1 MASNVFPVA
10 ETSSSSGSSA
20 ISITCASPFVAY
32 GAALPLIPAI
42 YTITCTSTTIAKV
55 EFFSSDSVSIGVAT
69 TVNGSVAYNLATAAT
84 RVVIWTDTG
93 SNIVVTIT
101 LTASALSD
109 TLNKTLDTIT
119 TSQTYTGT
127 STSGFAYFLM
137 AGAGGGGG
145 NSNQQ
150 YGGGG
155 GGGSGGF
162 RSGIVALTGSMPIVI
177 GAGGTVPGGTG
188 GSTTFAGLTCT
199 GGGGGGTGG
208 ASAGGAAGSPNGSAG
223 GNVGGGGSPYGTGA
237 GGGANLSPY
246 SYMTKSIYI
255 GTGGNGS
262 GEYGAPTAGTFSGGG
277 GGGASY
283 QGSAGRVGGGGVVY
297 ILRF

>member
-1 MASNVFPVA
+1 MATTVFPVVV
-10 ETSSSSGSSA
+10 SSGSSGPSA
-20 ISITCASPFVAY
+20 TSITCASPFVAY
-32 GAALPLIPAI
+32 GAALPLTPAI

-55 EFFSSDSVSIGVAT
+55 EFFSSDTVSIGVAT
-69 TVNGSVAYNLATAAT
+69 TVSGSVSYNLATAAT
-84 RVVIWTDTG
+84 KVVVWTDTG

-119 TSQTYTGT
+119 SSSTYTGT
-127 STSGFAYFLM
+127 STSGYAYFLM
-137 AGAGGGGG
+137 AGGGGGGG

-162 RSGIVALTGSMPIVI
+162 RSGIVQLTGSMAIVI
-177 GAGGTVPGGTG
+177 GAGGTAPGGTG
-188 GSTTFAGLTCT
+188 GSTTFAGFTCT

-208 ASAGGAAGSPNGSAG
+208 ASAGGTAGSPNGSAG
-223 GNVGGGGSPYGTGA
+223 GSVGGGGSPYGTGGS
-237 GGGANLSPY
+237 GGVNLSPY
-246 SYMTKSIYI
+246 SYMTKSNYI
-255 GTGGNGS
+255 GTSGQGG
-262 GEYGAPTAGTFSGGG
+262 GEYTNVTAGTISGGG
-277 GGGASY
+277 GGGAS
-283 QGSAGRVGGGGVVY
+283 SRGGGQPGGAGIVY